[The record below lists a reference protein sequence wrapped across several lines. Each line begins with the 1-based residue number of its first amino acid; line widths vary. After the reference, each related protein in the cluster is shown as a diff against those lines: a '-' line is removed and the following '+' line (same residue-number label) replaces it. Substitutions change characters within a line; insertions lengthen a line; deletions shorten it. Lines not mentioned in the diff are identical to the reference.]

1 MPLGTCQQW
10 LHLLA
15 LDGFQVRTIEQTV
28 SLLLPAASTLLMQA
42 HESLHLCNPEL
53 RLDTGL
59 KGCKQLAVQK
69 LCLGDTDVI
78 CITCARVFQG
88 HVAGHVA
95 VRHGH

>member
-42 HESLHLCNPEL
+42 HAPLSHVPLSL
-53 RLDTGL
+53 GL
-59 KGCKQLAVQK
+59 TLVWGQSKCVLETQTIFV
-69 LCLGDTDVI
+69 
-78 CITCARVFQG
+78 
-88 HVAGHVA
+88 
-95 VRHGH
+95 